1 MKVQSIGI
9 YRICGSQLQSIQIS
23 VISGTPSARTR
34 AQDPTESSGE
44 GRLRVGDEPK
54 SRGKFYR
61 IFRTRVSRLTNAQS
75 VRTKKMKKEKD
86 KETRSYKIEG
96 IGIRKGRPKSL
107 NFIASLNGLQLNT
120 HTRPL
125 AKLRSHFAAIIF
137 VTSYISQ

>member
-1 MKVQSIGI
+1 MKVRSIGI
-9 YRICGSQLQSIQIS
+9 CRICGSQLQSIQIS

-75 VRTKKMKKEKD
+75 VRTKKEKN
-86 KETRSYKIEG
+86 KETRSYKIER

-107 NFIASLNGLQLNT
+107 NFIASLNGLQSNT
-120 HTRPL
+120 HARPL

-137 VTSYISQ
+137 VPSYISQ